1 MSNKLKNP
9 AQDVGQHSSTTGKS
23 VGAARR
29 SHPLLGN
36 RTDVADKGIV
46 YETALSARRPSYL
59 EDHCIYGSVV
69 VPAAAYAEMAIA
81 AGTDACPRQ
90 DVILQGMAIQ
100 QAMFLQPGVTRVVRT
115 ILTREEKDLFS
126 FRICSGADR
135 DKGDESTW
143 SEHASGKLIAQ
154 EKGLAPG
161 QVDLQPL
168 QKTLTERVEATEL
181 YEACHQR
188 GLEYG
193 PQFQAVRSLRTGDG
207 QSLGEVRIADRLSEQ
222 AADYLLHPALL
233 DACLQTLAAALKL
246 DDISSALLPVGIDQ
260 MRVYIAGESSV
271 WSRAQITSNTK
282 SGKSITADIDIL
294 TGDGQFVASV
304 EGLRIRRVKKE
315 IFTRS
320 RRRDADHSLSRVD

>member
-1 MSNKLKNP
+1 MSDQAKTL
-9 AQDVGQHSSTTGKS
+9 AQDGRQHSSTGEES
-23 VGAARR
+23 VGATRC

-36 RTDVADKGIV
+36 RIDVADKEIV
-46 YETALSARRPSYL
+46 YETALNARSPSYL

-69 VPAAAYAEMAIA
+69 VPAAAYAEMALA

-100 QAMFLQPGVTRVVRT
+100 QAMFLEPGATRVVRT
-115 ILTREEKDLFS
+115 ILTREEQDLFS
-126 FRICSGADR
+126 FRICSAADC
-135 DKGDESTW
+135 DKADEALW
-143 SEHASGKLIAQ
+143 PEHAAGKLIAQ
-154 EKGLAPG
+154 EKDPPPHR
-161 QVDLQPL
+161 VDLQPL
-168 QKTLTERVEATEL
+168 QETLTEIVAAAEL

-207 QSLGEVRIADRLSEQ
+207 QSLGEVRVADRLSEQ
-222 AADYLLHPALL
+222 AAEYLLHPTLL
-233 DACLQTLAAALKL
+233 DACLQTLAAALKM
-246 DDISSALLPVGIDQ
+246 DDIRSALLPVGIDQ
-260 MRVYIAGESSV
+260 MRVHLAGERRV

-282 SGKSITADIDIL
+282 SGKSITADIGIF
-294 TGDGQFVASV
+294 TGDGRFVASI

-320 RRRDADHSLSRVD
+320 RRRDVDHSLSRIG

>member
-1 MSNKLKNP
+1 MSKESKNP
-9 AQDVGQHSSTTGKS
+9 AEDVRQPSSIVEEP
-23 VGAARR
+23 VGATRR

-36 RTDVADKGIV
+36 RTDVAGKGIV
-46 YETALSARRPSYL
+46 HETALNGRRPAYL

-100 QAMFLQPGVTRVVRT
+100 QAMALEPGVTRVVRT
-115 ILTREEKDLFS
+115 ILTREEQDLFS
-126 FRICSGADR
+126 FRICSAADR
-135 DKGDESTW
+135 DKEIESLW

-154 EKGLAPG
+154 EPGLPPDR
-161 QVDLQPL
+161 VDLQPL
-168 QKTLTERVEATEL
+168 QEMLTETVEATEL

-193 PQFQAVRSLRTGDG
+193 PHFQAVRSLRTGDG
-207 QSLGEVRIADRLSEQ
+207 QALGEVRIADRLSEQ

-233 DACLQTLAAALKL
+233 DACLQTLAAALKV

-260 MRVYIAGESSV
+260 MRVYLAGESCV
-271 WSRAQITSNTK
+271 WSRARITSNTK
-282 SGKSITADIDIL
+282 AGKSVTADIDIL
-294 TGDGQFVASV
+294 TGDGRFVASV

-320 RRRDADHSLSRVD
+320 RRRDADQALSRMG

>member
-1 MSNKLKNP
+1 MSNELKNP
-9 AQDVGQHSSTTGKS
+9 SQDVGQHSSTTGKP
-23 VGAARR
+23 VAATRGP
-29 SHPLLGN
+29 HPLLGN
-36 RTDVADKGIV
+36 RADVADKGII
-46 YETALSARRPSYL
+46 YETAVNARRPSYL
-59 EDHCIYGSVV
+59 EDHRIYGSVV
-69 VPAAAYAEMAIA
+69 VPAAAYAEMAVA

-100 QAMFLQPGVTRVVRT
+100 QAMFLESGVTRVVQT
-115 ILTREEKDLFS
+115 ILTREEKDLLR
-126 FRICSGADR
+126 FRICSRADR
-135 DKGDESTW
+135 DREDESTW
-143 SEHASGKLIAQ
+143 LEHASGKLIAQ
-154 EKGLAPG
+154 EEDWAPD

-168 QKTLTERVEATEL
+168 QETLTERVEAAEL
-181 YEACHQR
+181 YEACHLR

-193 PQFQAVRSLRTGDG
+193 PQFQAVRTIRTGG
-207 QSLGEVRIADRLSEQ
+207 GRSLGEVRIADRLSEQ

-233 DACLQTLAAALKL
+233 DACLQTLAAALRL

-271 WSRAQITSNTK
+271 WSRGQITSNAK

-294 TGDGQFVASV
+294 TADGRLVASV

-320 RRRDADHSLSRVD
+320 RRRDADRSLSRMG

>member
-1 MSNKLKNP
+1 MSNVSKNP
-9 AQDVGQHSSTTGKS
+9 AQDVGQILSTTGES
-23 VGAARR
+23 GVATRC
-29 SHPLLGN
+29 SHPLLGD

-46 YETALSARRPSYL
+46 YETAWNARRPSYL
-59 EDHCIYGSVV
+59 QDHCIYGSIV
-69 VPAAAYAEMAIA
+69 VPAAAYAEMAVA

-100 QAMFLQPGVTRVVRT
+100 QAMSLAPGVTRVVRT

-135 DKGDESTW
+135 DKDDESTW

-154 EKGLAPG
+154 EKELAPDR
-161 QVDLQPL
+161 VDLQPL
-168 QKTLTERVEATEL
+168 QEMLTERVEATEL
-181 YEACHQR
+181 YEACRQR

-207 QSLGEVRIADRLSEQ
+207 QSLGEVRIADRLSEH

-233 DACLQTLAAALKL
+233 DACLQTLAAALEL
-246 DDISSALLPVGIDQ
+246 EDIQSALLPVGIDQ
-260 MRVYIAGESSV
+260 MRVYLAGQSSV

-282 SGKSITADIDIL
+282 AGKSVTADIDIL

-320 RRRDADHSLSRVD
+320 RRRDADPSLSR